1 MAPESGKSDPSLEE
15 ILFAE
20 GYRFDFFQAVR
31 LLEAVYPKRKP
42 VGRQSRPGEEVVRF
56 HAFTTLSFPAS
67 DIREI
72 VPAGNG
78 NEDAPARMTEAFMGL
93 TGPSGPLPR
102 HYSVM
107 LLERQRHKDFA
118 LRDFLDIFNHR
129 LISLFYRAWEK
140 YRFQIGYERV
150 ARARD
155 GGYDGFALHLFDLI
169 GMGTNGLRGR
179 LEFDDRMLL
188 SYAGLLAQ
196 HPRSA
201 CALAGV
207 LSDCFMVKV
216 DVIQFV
222 GQWLE
227 ITAENR
233 TRLGPGEANN
243 ALGASAVAGK
253 RIWDQQAK
261 FRIRVG
267 ALSYREFQRF
277 LPEGGAFKA
286 FVQMIRYCA
295 GQEFDFDLQLVLVA
309 AEVPALRLGGADSRL
324 GFSTWLKTAEFTCD
338 ADQVVFSGGLTQLG
352 AIPE

>member
-15 ILFAE
+15 ILFAQ

-31 LLEAVYPKRKP
+31 LLEAIYPDREP
-42 VGRQSRPGEEVVRF
+42 VGRQSRPGGEVVRF
-56 HAFTTLSFPAS
+56 HAFTTLSFPPS

-72 VPAGNG
+72 SPAGAG
-78 NEDAPARMTEAFMGL
+78 DQDAPAQMIEAFMGL

-107 LLERQRHKDFA
+107 LMERVRRKDYA

-150 ARARD
+150 ARARN
-155 GGYDGFALHLFDLI
+155 GEYDSFSLHLFDLI
-169 GMGTNGLRGR
+169 GMGTKGLRGR
-179 LEFDDRMLL
+179 LEFDDRTLL
-188 SYAGLLAQ
+188 SYVGLLAQ

-201 CALAGV
+201 SALGGI
-207 LSDCFMVKV
+207 LSDCFQVKV
-216 DVIQFV
+216 EVIQFV

-227 ITAENR
+227 ISGENR
-233 TRLGPGEANN
+233 TQLGPGEANN
-243 ALGASAVAGK
+243 ALGASAVAGN
-253 RIWDQQAK
+253 RIWDQQAR
-261 FRIRVG
+261 FTIRVG
-267 ALSYREFQRF
+267 ALSYRDFQRF
-277 LPEGGAFKA
+277 LPDGTAFKA

-295 GQEFDFDLQLVLVA
+295 GQEFDFDLQLVLIA
-309 AEVPALRLGGADSRL
+309 AEVPALHLGGAGSRL
-324 GFSTWLKTAEFTCD
+324 GFSSWLKTAEFTRD

-352 AIPE
+352 AIPQ